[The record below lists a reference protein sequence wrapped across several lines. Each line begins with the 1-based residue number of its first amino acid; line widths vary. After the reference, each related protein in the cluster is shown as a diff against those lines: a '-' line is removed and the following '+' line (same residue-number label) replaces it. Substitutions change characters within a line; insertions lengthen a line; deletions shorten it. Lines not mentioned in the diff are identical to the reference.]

1 MKRNWF
7 SIIAGVLLVLL
18 LVIYV
23 ITFQVR
29 YNEWAVVTRFG
40 KISRVVKEPGI
51 RLKWFWPID
60 KVHKFDKRIQVFED
74 SFEET
79 LTKDQKNVIISA
91 YVGWRVA
98 EPLKFLESV
107 KTSEKAVKRLRERM
121 RSTKNTVFTKYDFS
135 QFVST
140 VPDQMM
146 LNQMEDEIL
155 AAVQKEALSSF
166 GIEVKSV
173 GIKHLSLPQSA
184 SAAVFAQMKERRQL
198 LASRYLTEGETKA
211 LEIREQAEADK
222 RKILAFAQLRKDEI
236 LAEGEAAAQKFYSIQ
251 SEAPEFAAFLRGLE
265 FVRTALKQ
273 RSTFF
278 FNAEK
283 DWFIRWFKEGA
294 ALPPRQELERLANK

>member
-7 SIIAGVLLVLL
+7 SIIAGALLVLL

-40 KISRVVKEPGI
+40 KVSRVVEKPGI
-51 RLKWFWPID
+51 GLKWFWPID
-60 KVHKFDKRIQVFED
+60 HVHKFDKRIQVFED

-98 EPLKFLESV
+98 KPLEFLRSV
-107 KTSEKAVKRLRERM
+107 RTSEEAVKKLRERM

-146 LNQMEDEIL
+146 LNQMESEIL
-155 AAVQKEALSSF
+155 EAVQDEALSSF
-166 GIEVKSV
+166 GIEVQSV

-184 SAAVFAQMKERRQL
+184 SEAVFNQMKERRRL
-198 LASRYLTEGETKA
+198 LASRYLNEGDTEATRIK
-211 LEIREQAEADK
+211 EQAEANK
-222 RKILAFAQLRKDEI
+222 RTILSFARLREAEI
-236 LAEGEAAAQKFYSIQ
+236 LAEGEAAAQESYSIQ

-283 DWFIRWFKEGA
+283 DWFIRNFKEGA
-294 ALPPRQELERLANK
+294 ALPTRKELEKLADK